1 MSSLPLDLSRVSP
14 EKRKGERERER
25 EREGGEISREEI
37 KQMSTITLQ

>member
-25 EREGGEISREEI
+25 ERGGEISREEI
-37 KQMSTITLQ
+37 KQMSIISLQ